1 MLQIIVVISNRL
13 VNSPC
18 AVVADAT
25 GYTANVERLMSELSK
40 FLYLTSV
47 DEMCKDAANN
57 KDKGF
62 MSEFAKKQKILE
74 VNPRSPLIEGLLRRL
89 EQLPTDDEGIDPE
102 TESEL
107 KEVASILIDSA
118 LVRSGFAVPD
128 SNKCVS
134 S

>member
-1 MLQIIVVISNRL
+1 
-13 VNSPC
+13 
-18 AVVADAT
+18 
-25 GYTANVERLMSELSK
+25 
-40 FLYLTSV
+40 
-47 DEMCKDAANN
+47 
-57 KDKGF
+57 

-89 EQLPTDDEGIDPE
+89 EQLPADEEEIDPE

-134 S
+134 SYKITMLDADICSI